1 MNQNSEKEK
10 VPADTPVTEEAQA
23 PDTAPAQEAPAAPQ
37 EDSRDTKENKE
48 GKDSKKNKKEKA
60 DKADKCGALTAELER
75 VKKEL
80 ADTKDTY
87 QRMLAE
93 YANYKRRT
101 EQEKEQLGEFTK
113 AEILRSLLPSLD
125 NLERAVDAPAGEE
138 YKKGVDM
145 TIHQFRETLQKMG
158 LEEIEAQ
165 NAPFNPEIHNAVMR
179 EDADG
184 VEPDT
189 VTEVFQ
195 KGYKMGDRILRPAM
209 VKVAN

>member
-1 MNQNSEKEK
+1 MEPKEK
-10 VPADTPVTEEAQA
+10 NIPEEQAEAPEEAKKQA
-23 PDTAPAQEAPAAPQ
+23 LQPESAD
-37 EDSRDTKENKE
+37 K
-48 GKDSKKNKKEKA
+48 SKKGKKDKVDKA
-60 DKADKCGALTAELER
+60 DKAAEALQAEMEKLRKDLE
-75 VKKEL
+75 E
-80 ADTKDTY
+80 TKDQY

-101 EQEKEQLGEFTK
+101 EQEKEQLGHFTRGEMLK
-113 AEILRSLLPSLD
+113 ALLPSLD

-145 TIHQFRETLQKMG
+145 VIDQFHQALKDMG
-158 LEEIEAQ
+158 LTEIPAENQ
-165 NAPFNPEIHNAVMR
+165 PFDPEVHHAVMR

-189 VTEVFQ
+189 VTQVFQ
-195 KGYKMGDRILRPAM
+195 KGYKYGDKVLRPAM